1 MMDWFVRRFIKA
13 ALVWLGLGVT
23 LGVGMAVHPIWIIY
37 RPAHVHMNLL
47 GFVTMMIYG
56 VGYHVVPRFFGNP
69 LHSKTLGGVHWWLS
83 NVGLATMVVGFI
95 LAPHLGQ
102 RSIPVLGAGGTLSA
116 VGALAFIYNIWRTME
131 GTPALNRIAEAPAS
145 RRPPLV

>member
-23 LGVGMAVHPIWIIY
+23 LGVAMAAHPLWIIY

-56 VGYHVVPRFFGNP
+56 VGYHVVPRFFGHP
-69 LHSKTLGGVHWWLS
+69 LHSPKLGAVHWWLS
-83 NVGLATMVVGFI
+83 NVGLAAMVVGFVM
-95 LAPHLGQ
+95 APHFGQ
-102 RSIPVLGAGGTLSA
+102 KSIPVLSSGGVLSA
-116 VGALAFIYNIWRTME
+116 LGAFAFIYNVWRTID
-131 GTPALNRIAEAPAS
+131 GPAALRRIEQSPTS
-145 RRPPLV
+145 RRPPVV